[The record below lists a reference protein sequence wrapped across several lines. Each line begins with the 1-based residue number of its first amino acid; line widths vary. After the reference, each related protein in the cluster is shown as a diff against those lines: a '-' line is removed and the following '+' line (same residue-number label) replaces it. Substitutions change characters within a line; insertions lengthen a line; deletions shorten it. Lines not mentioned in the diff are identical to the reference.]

1 MNDDTND
8 GIKRFR
14 SPPYP
19 AMNLAKA
26 VERAGELYA
35 KAMHHAVG
43 LPVLADAWS
52 YGAKSSGLSATA
64 AALQLFGLLNG
75 QGTGPKRRFQLT
87 DVALRIIKD
96 ADPASEKRVAAL
108 KTAAMAPNVYA
119 DLWRTYGSASD
130 VSDVVIRNFLT
141 LDRSEAGKA
150 PYGDAAAN
158 EIIKSYKETLVF
170 AGIRDDASIQSPS
183 DGDEIDDPG
192 ANQDLSSLDD
202 FVRNI
207 TRVPAPQPPPPP
219 SPPTPP
225 PPPPPPP
232 GDDLTRSTIRGG
244 ERELV
249 SGLLSKEATF
259 RVLVTGQVGVKEID
273 RLIRKLELDKEIIA
287 DADDA

>member
-75 QGTGPKRRFQLT
+75 QGTGTKRRFQLT
-87 DVALRIIKD
+87 EVALRIIKD

-150 PYGDAAAN
+150 PYGDSAAN

-170 AGIRDDASIQSPS
+170 AGIRDDTSIQDPAG
-183 DGDEIDDPG
+183 GDEIDDPSH
-192 ANQDLSSLDD
+192 QDQSSLED

-207 TRVPAPQPPPPP
+207 TRVP
-219 SPPTPP
+219 PP

-232 GDDLTRSTIRGG
+232 PLPPPPPVPPGDHLTRSTIRDG

>member
-108 KTAAMAPNVYA
+108 RTAAMAPNVYA

-158 EIIKSYKETLVF
+158 EIIRSYKETLVF
-170 AGIRDDASIQSPS
+170 AGIRDDAGIQNPS

-192 ANQDLSSLDD
+192 VDQEQSNLDD

-207 TRVPAPQPPPPP
+207 TRVP
-219 SPPTPP
+219 PP

-232 GDDLTRSTIRGG
+232 SLPGDHLTRSIVRQG